1 MVNHSSSCQAAD
13 LALAIGPL
21 QATFNISVEVDSSSK
36 QCSVNDYSGGFRCA
50 HACLFCLYGVGNLKQ
65 SVSTDTGGACFVA
78 TSRYRQPGTG
88 YEIVGRIDDSR
99 FTTMEHGAG
108 GGAPCL

>member
-21 QATFNISVEVDSSSK
+21 QATFNISIAVDASSER
-36 QCSVNDYSGGFRCA
+36 CSVNDYSRGFRCA
-50 HACLFCLYGVGNLKQ
+50 HACLFCLHEVGGLKH
-65 SVSTDTGGACFVA
+65 SVSADTGGACFVA

-99 FTTMEHGAG
+99 FTTVTHG
-108 GGAPCL
+108 GGGGVPCL

>member
-21 QATFNISVEVDSSSK
+21 QATFNISVEVDASSR
-36 QCSVNDYSGGFRCA
+36 CSVNDYSGGFRCA
-50 HACLFCLYGVGNLKQ
+50 HACLFCRYGVGSLKQ

-88 YEIVGRIDDSR
+88 YEIVGRIDESR
-99 FTTMEHGAG
+99 YTTMQHRAGAER
-108 GGAPCL
+108 ACL